1 MGARGI
7 FHRHHIMCKECVCHT
22 LKAFV
27 QSWTVPGETLV
38 GKVEVEVEEVVEV
51 VEVVEEA
58 EEVVVEEVVEEVIK
72 VVEEVIKVEEV
83 VVEEVIKVVIKVVE
97 EVVEVK
103 RPRHQQTKR
112 KSIFPV

>member
-1 MGARGI
+1 
-7 FHRHHIMCKECVCHT
+7 
-22 LKAFV
+22 V

-38 GKVEVEVEEVVEV
+38 GKVEVEVEEVEVEEVEV
-51 VEVVEEA
+51 VEVIKV
-58 EEVVVEEVVEEVIK
+58 EVVEE
-72 VVEEVIKVEEV
+72 EE
-83 VVEEVIKVVIKVVE
+83 VVIKVVE